1 MERED
6 RQKIKEKIQAAIA
19 VAEKDIASLEE
30 RTRPIA
36 PDNAIGRLSR
46 MEAINAKSINESAL
60 STAKQT
66 LTKLK
71 YALTNIDHEN
81 FGICVDCGEQI
92 PLGRIM
98 IMPESNLCVECA
110 E

>member
-1 MERED
+1 MERAD

-19 VAEKDIASLEE
+19 VAEKDIVSLKEL
-30 RTRPIA
+30 TRPIA

-46 MEAINAKSINESAL
+46 MEAINAKSINESTL
-60 STAKQT
+60 STTKHT

-71 YALTNIDHEN
+71 YALANIDNEN
-81 FGICVDCGEQI
+81 FGICVDCGEEI